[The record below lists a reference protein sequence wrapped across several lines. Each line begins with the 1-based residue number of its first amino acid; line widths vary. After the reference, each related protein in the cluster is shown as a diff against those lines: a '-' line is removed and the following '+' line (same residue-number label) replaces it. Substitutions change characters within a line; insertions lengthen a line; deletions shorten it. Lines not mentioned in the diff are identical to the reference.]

1 MGITVR
7 FADPADPQAFRR
19 ATDARTRAYYAETL
33 PNPKLTVFPIGEV
46 AAIGREA
53 LKRGT
58 GARGLRAILEEVML
72 EIMYE
77 LPSIQG
83 LKECVITREVIMNHE
98 SPVLVSEPKEQT
110 A

>member
-1 MGITVR
+1 
-7 FADPADPQAFRR
+7 
-19 ATDARTRAYYAETL
+19 
-33 PNPKLTVFPIGEV
+33 V
-46 AAIGREA
+46 AAIAKEA

-83 LKECVITREVIMNHE
+83 LKECVITREVILNHE
-98 SPVLVSEPKEQT
+98 RPVLVSEAAKEQS

>member
-1 MGITVR
+1 
-7 FADPADPQAFRR
+7 
-19 ATDARTRAYYAETL
+19 
-33 PNPKLTVFPIGEV
+33 V
-46 AAIGREA
+46 AAIAREA
-53 LKRGT
+53 FKRGT

-83 LKECVITREVIMNHE
+83 LKECIITREVILNRE
-98 SPVLVSEPKEQT
+98 RPLLVSEAQEQS